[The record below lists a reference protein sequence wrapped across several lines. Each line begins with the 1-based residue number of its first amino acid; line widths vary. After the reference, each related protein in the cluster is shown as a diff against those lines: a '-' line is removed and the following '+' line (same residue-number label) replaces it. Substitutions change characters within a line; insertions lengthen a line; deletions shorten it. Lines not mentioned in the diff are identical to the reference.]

1 MNVELF
7 FKSRD
12 GIEQKVKSE
21 ITKVKSNNGKDV
33 VLIEDEDFLVRLY
46 PIEKEPTGQVQMKY
60 LANII
65 SKDTLVKVT
74 LPVKE
79 IIEGEHQGELL
90 IGQRSKNSV
99 ERALVVNGYGE
110 NQFDSVT
117 IPYDN
122 FNKIKAMINYA
133 HLVFTSKSNSTTIDN
148 SASTDVLPT
157 LL

>member
-21 ITKVKSNNGKDV
+21 INKVKSNNGKDV

-60 LANII
+60 LANVI

-90 IGQRSKNSV
+90 IGQRSKNSA

-122 FNKIKAMINYA
+122 FNKIKAMIKYA